1 MTQRERIL
9 ERLQT
14 GEWLSS
20 VEASRDM
27 FIMRLGARIWDLHA
41 EGYQIEE
48 RKVAGKKW
56 SEYRLR
62 PAAPITLPPAF
73 KEGPP
78 TTQEPLFTRTTNNS
92 RAGMEHQ

>member
-1 MTQRERIL
+1 MPPTQKQRIL
-9 ERLQT
+9 NRLQT

-27 FIMRLGARIWDLHA
+27 FIMRLGARIWDLKS

-48 RKVAGKKW
+48 RKVAGKNW

-73 KEGPP
+73 KPKP
-78 TTQEPLFTRTTNNS
+78 HTAPKLFL
-92 RAGMEHQ
+92 G